1 MESQE
6 VVAQPVVVPSY
17 FNDMA
22 TTTYGDDS
30 AREVGAEVCRPTDV
44 CLLRDDNEISND
56 AVEVSSVW
64 KMADRQ
70 LEGPAQ
76 AFPMVGYAHA
86 MGAFPTDDYDLDRLE
101 TEMKDKIAIANGA
114 EMNSESVVRRTDAPV
129 EGIIQEQRVE
139 NDMAAEKVSNRD
151 GGDGREEEDDLVKV
165 RLNTE
170 TGCFLRM

>member
-6 VVAQPVVVPSY
+6 VMAQAVVVPSY
-17 FNDMA
+17 LNDMA

-44 CLLRDDNEISND
+44 CLLINDNEISND
-56 AVEVSSVW
+56 AVEVSLVE

-76 AFPMVGYAHA
+76 AFPMVGYAHG

-114 EMNSESVVRRTDAPV
+114 EMNSECAVRRTDAPV
-129 EGIIQEQRVE
+129 EGVIQEQRVE
-139 NDMAAEKVSNRD
+139 NDMAAEILSNR
-151 GGDGREEEDDLVKV
+151 DGREEEEDLVKV

-170 TGCFLRM
+170 TGCF